1 MITLQVY
8 LVMRKK
14 TSDSRKLMSIA
25 IAGGG
30 TGGHVYS
37 GIAVAKEI
45 KRQLPSARILFIGT
59 EEGLETKI
67 VPHEGFSLETIEI
80 QRMKGR
86 GFGDKFQLF
95 FRLPREVYWALK
107 LLKKFRPS
115 VVFGIGGDAS
125 VPVIYA
131 SYLLRIP
138 TIILEPNR
146 EPALANRLLSGTVN
160 KIAIC
165 FEESVKLFPKRKV
178 IMTSNPVRKEFFLIG
193 ETPPPDKGR
202 KINILVIAGDRG
214 ARSMNYTMIGALDYL
229 EEYRERLTF
238 THQTGNADF
247 EYVKSGYKKK
257 QFRADVYQYI
267 KDIPK
272 MYAKAHLVIS
282 RAGAT
287 TVAELKASGRPAI
300 LIPYSRG
307 NTHQESNAL
316 AMKDAGMAKVLFQ
329 QQFSSKS
336 LSEMILHTL
345 EHPEELAQIWPNNKR
360 LEERDATEQL
370 VHACLELATGE
381 NAHEMEF

>member
-1 MITLQVY
+1 M
-8 LVMRKK
+8 VMRKK
-14 TSDSRKLMSIA
+14 RSDSKKSISIA

-30 TGGHVYS
+30 AGGYVYS

-45 KRQLPSARILFIGT
+45 KRQMPSSRILFIGT
-59 EEGLETKI
+59 KKGVEAKI
-67 VPHEGFSLETIEI
+67 VPHEGFPLETIEI
-80 QRMKGR
+80 QRIKGKGLR
-86 GFGDKFQLF
+86 NKFKLLFG
-95 FRLPREVYWALK
+95 LPREVYWALK

-115 VVFGIGGDAS
+115 VVFGIGGDVS

-131 SYLLRIP
+131 AYLRRVP

-146 EPALANRLLSGTVN
+146 KPTLANRLLSGAVD
-160 KIAIC
+160 KIATC
-165 FEESVKLFPKRKV
+165 FEESIKLFPKKKV
-178 IMTSNPVRKEFFLIG
+178 IMTGNPVRKEFFLVG

-202 KINILVIAGDRG
+202 KINILIVAGTRG
-214 ARSMNYTMIGALDYL
+214 ARSINYTMIGALDFL
-229 EEYRERLTF
+229 GEYRDRLTF

-247 EYVKSGYKKK
+247 EYVKSGYNKK

-307 NTHQESNAL
+307 DKHQESNAL

-329 QQFSSKS
+329 RQFSSKS
-336 LSEMILHTL
+336 LSEAILHTL
-345 EHPEELAQIWPNNKR
+345 EHPEELAQVWPNNKR
-360 LEERDATEQL
+360 LEKRDATEQL
-370 VHACLELATGE
+370 VHACLELATGK
-381 NAHEMEF
+381 NSHEMEF

>member
-1 MITLQVY
+1 MVTLQVY
-8 LVMRKK
+8 MVMRKK
-14 TSDSRKLMSIA
+14 KTAKKSISIV

-37 GIAVAKEI
+37 GIAVAKEL
-45 KRQLPSARILFIGT
+45 KRQIPSSRILFIGT
-59 EEGLETKI
+59 EKGVETKI
-67 VPHEGFSLETIEI
+67 VPHEGFTLETLEI
-80 QRMKGR
+80 QRFKGR
-86 GFGDKFQLF
+86 GFENKLKLLFQM
-95 FRLPREVYWALK
+95 PREVHRAIK

-115 VVFGIGGDAS
+115 VVFGIGGEVS

-138 TIILEPNR
+138 AIILEPNK
-146 EPALANRLLSGTVN
+146 EPALANRLLSGTVD

-165 FEESVKLFPKRKV
+165 FEESTKLFPRKKV
-178 IMTSNPVRKEFFLIG
+178 ILTGNPVRKEFFLVG

-202 KINILVIAGDRG
+202 KINILVITGSHG
-214 ARSMNYTMIGALDYL
+214 ARNLNYTMIGALDHL
-229 EEYRERLTF
+229 GEYRERLTF

-247 EYVKSGYKKK
+247 EYVKSGYQKK

-300 LIPYSRG
+300 LVPYTSYG
-307 NTHQESNAL
+307 NKHQESNAL
-316 AMKDAGMAKVLFQ
+316 AMKDAGMAKVIFQ

-336 LSEMILHTL
+336 LSKAILHTL
-345 EHPEELAQIWPNNKR
+345 EHPEELAQVWPNNRR
-360 LEERDATEQL
+360 LKEHDATEQL

-381 NAHEMEF
+381 NSHEEF